1 MQKRWQIK
9 EQPDA
14 VEVASLQ
21 EALQVSET
29 VAYLLNQRGIKTYDE
44 AHTFFRPSL
53 DTLHDPFLM
62 KDMDKAV
69 NRLNEAISKEER
81 IMVYGDYDVDGTT
94 SVATFFGFINSF
106 YENIEFYIPDRYGE
120 GYGVSEKGIEQA
132 AENNITLII
141 TLDCGI
147 KANDRVQ
154 EANDFGIDMI
164 ICDHHNPG
172 EILPPALAVLDPKRS
187 DCGYPYK
194 ELSGCGVGF
203 KLLQGYCLKNEI
215 SLGKIYDYLDLLAV
229 SIASDIVP
237 ITGENRV
244 LAHFGLKKLNQNPRP
259 GLQALINFSKSNKML
274 TTSGIVFGIGP
285 RINAAGRMAHAGA
298 AVNLLL
304 AKNEEEAEDL
314 ANIVDIKNDSR
325 RDLDSAI
332 SEEAFQMIEADEKH
346 FLSKSTV
353 LFKKDWHKGV
363 IGIVA
368 SRCIDKYYKP
378 TVILTESNGKIT
390 GSARSVLGFNVYEA
404 ISNCAP
410 LLEQY
415 GGHMYAAGVTME
427 IKNVEAFKIQFEAE
441 VAKKITEDQLL
452 PTIEIDTVIFLD
464 EIDQKF
470 YRILMQMGPFGPQN
484 MHPVFLSENVH
495 AQNAKVLKG
504 EHLKFLM
511 KQEGTEA
518 SIDAIGFGLGKY
530 YEMVNSGMKFNIVYT
545 IEENE
550 FRGHKSLQ
558 VFVKDI
564 KFID

>member
-14 VEVASLQ
+14 EEVALLQ
-21 EALQVSET
+21 AALQVKET
-29 VAYLLNQRGIKTYDE
+29 IAYLLNQRGIKTYDE

-69 NRLNEAISKEER
+69 NRLMEAITKEQR

-94 SVATFFGFINSF
+94 SVATFYGFLNAF
-106 YENIEFYIPDRYGE
+106 YQNIEFYIPDRYGE
-120 GYGVSEKGIEQA
+120 GYGVSQKGIEQA
-132 AENNITLII
+132 AENKVSLII

-147 KANDRVQ
+147 KANQRVQ

-172 EILPPALAVLDPKRS
+172 EELPPALAVLDPKRE
-187 DCGYPYK
+187 DCDYPYK
-194 ELSGCGVGF
+194 DLSGCGVGF
-203 KLLQGYCLKNEI
+203 KLLHGYCLRNDI
-215 SLGKIYDYLDLLAV
+215 SLGKLYDYLDLLAV

-244 LAHFGLKKLNQNPRP
+244 LTHFGLKKLNQNPRP
-259 GLQALINFSKSNKML
+259 GLQALINFNKSKKVL

-304 AKNEEEAEDL
+304 AKNEEEAVEL

-332 SEEAFQMIEADEKH
+332 TEEAYQMIEANEGD
-346 FLSKSTV
+346 LMSKSTV

-368 SRCIDKYYKP
+368 SRCIDKYHRP
-378 TVILTESNGKIT
+378 TVILTEANGKVT
-390 GSARSVLGFNVYEA
+390 GSARSVLGFNVYDA
-404 ISNCAP
+404 ISNCAD

-415 GGHMYAAGVTME
+415 GGHMYAAGVTMDV
-427 IKNVEAFKIQFEAE
+427 KNVEAFRLRFEAE
-441 VAKKITEDQLL
+441 VARTITDDQLI
-452 PTIEIDTVIFLD
+452 PTIGIDTVIFLD

-470 YRILMQMGPFGPQN
+470 YRIVMQMGPFGPQN
-484 MHPVFLSENVH
+484 MLPVFLSENVH
-495 AQNAKVLKG
+495 AERAKVLKG
-504 EHLKFLM
+504 DHLKFM
-511 KQEGTEA
+511 VKQEGTEA
-518 SIDAIGFGLGKY
+518 SIDAIGFGLGQY
-530 YEMVNSGMKFNIVYT
+530 YDMINSGMKFNLVYT

-550 FRGHKSLQ
+550 YRGHKSLQ
-558 VFVKDI
+558 LFVKDI
-564 KFID
+564 KFE

>member
-9 EQPDA
+9 EQPDEA
-14 VEVASLQ
+14 KVTLLQ
-21 EALQVSET
+21 EALQVNET
-29 VAYLLNQRGIKTYDE
+29 IAYLLSQRGIQTYDE

-69 NRLNEAISKEER
+69 NRLIEAITEEQR

-94 SVATFFGFINSF
+94 SVATFYGFLNNF

-120 GYGVSEKGIEQA
+120 GYGVSQKGIEHA
-132 AENNITLII
+132 AENKVALIV

-147 KANDRVQ
+147 KANERVK

-172 EILPPALAVLDPKRS
+172 EELPPAYAVLDPKRD
-187 DCGYPYK
+187 DCDYPYK

-203 KLLQGYCLKNEI
+203 KLLQGYCLRNDI
-215 SLGKIYDYLDLLAV
+215 SLGKLYDYLDLLAV

-244 LAHFGLKKLNQNPRP
+244 LTHFGLKKLNQNPRP
-259 GLQALINFSKSNKML
+259 GLQALINFNKSKKVL

-304 AKNEEEAEDL
+304 AKNEEEAVEL
-314 ANIVDIKNDSR
+314 ANIVDTKNDSR

-332 SEEAFQMIEADEKH
+332 TEEAYQMIEANDGN
-346 FLSKSTV
+346 LMSKSTV
-353 LFKKDWHKGV
+353 LFKEDWHKGV

-368 SRCIDKYYKP
+368 SRCIDKYYRP
-378 TVILTESNGKIT
+378 TVILTASNGKVT
-390 GSARSVLGFNVYEA
+390 GSARSVLGFNVYDA
-404 ISNCAP
+404 ITNCSD

-415 GGHMYAAGVTME
+415 GGHMYAAGVTMDV
-427 IKNVEAFKIQFEAE
+427 KNIEEFKVRFEAE
-441 VAKKITEDQLL
+441 VSSTITDDQLV

-470 YRILMQMGPFGPQN
+470 YRIVMQMGPFGPQN

-495 AQNAKVLKG
+495 AVHAKVLKG
-504 EHLKFLM
+504 EHLKFM
-511 KQEGTEA
+511 VKQEGTEA
-518 SIDAIGFGLGKY
+518 SIDAIGFGLGQY
-530 YEMVNSGMKFNIVYT
+530 YDMINSGMKFNLVYT

-558 VFVKDI
+558 LFVKDI
-564 KFID
+564 KFE

>member
-9 EQPDA
+9 DQPDA
-14 VEVASLQ
+14 AEVALLQ
-21 EALQVSET
+21 DALQVNET
-29 VAYLLNQRGIKTYDE
+29 IAYLLNQRGIKTYDE

-69 NRLNEAISKEER
+69 DRLIEAVSKGQR

-94 SVATFFGFINSF
+94 SVATFYGFLNTF
-106 YENIEFYIPDRYGE
+106 YENMEFYIPDRYGE
-120 GYGVSEKGIEQA
+120 GYGVSQKGIQHA
-132 AENNITLII
+132 AENKVSLIV

-147 KANDRVQ
+147 KANERVQ

-172 EILPPALAVLDPKRS
+172 EKLPPALAVLDPKRE
-187 DCGYPYK
+187 DCDYPYK

-203 KLLQGYCLKNEI
+203 KLLHGYCLRNDI
-215 SLGKIYDYLDLLAV
+215 SLGKLYDYLDLLAV

-244 LAHFGLKKLNQNPRP
+244 LTHFGLKKLNQNPRP
-259 GLQALINFSKSNKML
+259 GLQALINFNKSKKIL

-304 AKNEEEAEDL
+304 AKNEEEAVEL
-314 ANIVDIKNDSR
+314 ANIIDIKNDSR

-332 SEEAFQMIEADEKH
+332 TEEAHQMIAANEGD
-346 FLSKSTV
+346 LMSKSTV

-368 SRCIDKYYKP
+368 SRCIDKYHRP
-378 TVILTESNGKIT
+378 TVILTESNGKVT

-404 ISNCAP
+404 IANCSD

-415 GGHMYAAGVTME
+415 GGHMYAAGVTMDV
-427 IKNVEAFKIQFEAE
+427 KNVEAFRLRFEAE
-441 VAKKITEDQLL
+441 VARTITDDQLI
-452 PTIEIDTVIFLD
+452 PTIAIDTVIFLD

-470 YRILMQMGPFGPQN
+470 YRIVMQMGPFGPQN

-495 AQNAKVLKG
+495 ADHAKILKG
-504 EHLKFLM
+504 DHLKFM
-511 KQEGTEA
+511 VKQEGTEA
-518 SIDAIGFGLGKY
+518 SIDAIGFGLDQY
-530 YEMVNSGMKFNIVYT
+530 YDMINSGMKFNLVYT
-545 IEENE
+545 IEEND
-550 FRGHKSLQ
+550 FRGRKSLQ
-558 VFVKDI
+558 LFVKDI

>member
-9 EQPDA
+9 DQPDA
-14 VEVASLQ
+14 AEVALLQ
-21 EALQVSET
+21 DALQVNET
-29 VAYLLNQRGIKTYDE
+29 IAYLLNQRGIKTYDE

-69 NRLNEAISKEER
+69 DRLIEAVSKGQR

-94 SVATFFGFINSF
+94 SVATFYGFLNTF
-106 YENIEFYIPDRYGE
+106 YENMEFYIPDRYGE
-120 GYGVSEKGIEQA
+120 GYGVSQKGIQHA
-132 AENNITLII
+132 AENKVSLIV

-147 KANDRVQ
+147 KANERVQ

-172 EILPPALAVLDPKRS
+172 EKLPPALAVLDPKRE
-187 DCGYPYK
+187 DCDYPYK

-203 KLLQGYCLKNEI
+203 KLLHGYCLRNDI
-215 SLGKIYDYLDLLAV
+215 SLGKLYDYLDLLAV

-244 LAHFGLKKLNQNPRP
+244 LTHFGLKKLNQNPRP
-259 GLQALINFSKSNKML
+259 GLQALIKFNKSKKIL

-304 AKNEEEAEDL
+304 AKNEEEAVEL
-314 ANIVDIKNDSR
+314 ANIIDIKNDSR

-332 SEEAFQMIEADEKH
+332 TEEAHQMIAANEGD
-346 FLSKSTV
+346 LMSKSTV

-368 SRCIDKYYKP
+368 SRCIDKYHRP
-378 TVILTESNGKIT
+378 TVILTESNGKVT

-404 ISNCAP
+404 IANCSD

-415 GGHMYAAGVTME
+415 GGHMYAAGVTMDV
-427 IKNVEAFKIQFEAE
+427 KNVEAFRLRFEAE
-441 VAKKITEDQLL
+441 VARTITDDQLI
-452 PTIEIDTVIFLD
+452 PTIAIDTVIFLD

-470 YRILMQMGPFGPQN
+470 YRIVMQMGPFGPQN

-495 AQNAKVLKG
+495 ADHAKILKG
-504 EHLKFLM
+504 DHLKFM
-511 KQEGTEA
+511 VKQEGTEA
-518 SIDAIGFGLGKY
+518 SIDAIGFGLDQY
-530 YEMVNSGMKFNIVYT
+530 YDMINSGMKFNLVYT
-545 IEENE
+545 IEEND
-550 FRGHKSLQ
+550 FRGRKSLQ
-558 VFVKDI
+558 LFVKDI